1 MRTALLLAFLVG
13 WWPLP
18 AQDHSLPNQQD
29 GPVYGSICGYSGA
42 EPLERILL
50 ERLVRS
56 KYQERILSMLNDS
69 SYVIQAYGT
78 EGVIRLQQQG
88 VSFNEATLTRIAK
101 LRKSKVLISTC
112 SGCMFQLLP
121 LHLALEAQ
129 LAYYTSRRQTR

>member
-1 MRTALLLAFLVG
+1 MQHMRTAILIAFLVG

-18 AQDHSLPNQQD
+18 AQDHSLPTEQD
-29 GPVYGSICGYSGA
+29 GPVYGSKCGYGGA

-56 KYQERILSMLNDS
+56 KDQERILGMLKDS

-88 VSFNEATLTRIAK
+88 VSFSEATISRIAK

-112 SGCMFQLLP
+112 SGCMFQQLP
-121 LHLALEAQ
+121 LGLALEAE
-129 LAYYTSRRQTR
+129 LRHHMSR

>member
-1 MRTALLLAFLVG
+1 MHHMRTAILFAFLVG

-18 AQDHSLPNQQD
+18 AQDHSLPTEQVW
-29 GPVYGSICGYSGA
+29 PVYGSICGYVGA

-56 KYQERILSMLNDS
+56 KDQERILGMLNDS

-88 VSFNEATLTRIAK
+88 VSFNQATLTRIAK

-112 SGCMFQLLP
+112 SGCMFQQLP
-121 LHLALEAQ
+121 LSLALEAQ
-129 LAYYTSRRQTR
+129 LAYRRSR